1 MLKKTRVAVYVR
13 VSTTD
18 QSCDLQKKEIQK
30 FLIPKEWKIVRIYED
45 QATGTNSNRPQLQQ
59 MLSDAQNGD
68 FYVIVSWKLDR
79 LFRSLKDLIN
89 TLQMLNDIGVDF
101 VSVKDNLDLSTS
113 TGRLMAHIIGAFAE
127 FEAAI
132 IKERVVAGLSAAK
145 ANGKKLGRPRSRPS
159 DLIRALYQSGHTY
172 AQIAELAGVSTQ
184 TAHAEI
190 QEMKRLEKGI
200 SK

>member
-1 MLKKTRVAVYVR
+1 MQKKTRVAIYVR

-18 QSCDLQKKEIQK
+18 QSCELQIQEIKK
-30 FLIPKEWKIVRIYED
+30 FLKAKDWQIVHLYED
-45 QATGTNSNRPQLQQ
+45 QATGTNSNRPRLQK
-59 MLSDAQNGD
+59 MLLDATED
-68 FYVIVSWKLDR
+68 KFDVIVSWKLDR

-89 TLQMLNDIGVDF
+89 TLQTLNELDIDF

-132 IKERVVAGLSAAK
+132 IKERVVAGLNAAK
-145 ANGKKLGRPRSRPS
+145 AYGKKLGRPRSRPS
-159 DLIRALYQSGHTY
+159 DLIRALYNSDHTY
-172 AQIAELAGVSTQ
+172 AQIAQLAEVSTQ
-184 TAHAEI
+184 TAHADI

>member
-1 MLKKTRVAVYVR
+1 VQKKNRVAIYVR
-13 VSTTD
+13 VSTND
-18 QSCDLQKKEIQK
+18 QSCELQIQEIHK
-30 FLIPKEWKIVRIYED
+30 FLNAKDWQVTKVYED
-45 QATGTNSNRPQLQQ
+45 QATGTNTNRPQLQQ
-59 MLSDAQNGD
+59 MLSDAAKD
-68 FYVIVSWKLDR
+68 KFDVIVSWKLDC
-79 LFRSLKDLIN
+79 LFKSLKDLIN
-89 TLQMLNDIGVDF
+89 TLQTLNELDVDF

-132 IKERVVAGLSAAK
+132 IKERVIAGLNAAK

-159 DLIRALYQSGHTY
+159 DLIRALYNSGHTY
-172 AQIAELAGVSTQ
+172 AQIAELASVSTQ

-190 QEMKRLEKGI
+190 KEMKRLEKGI